1 MLKTFPKG
9 GIHPPEN
16 KLTSA
21 SAIKYLPTPKVVNV
35 PIAQHIGIPSEII
48 VDKKDKVEIGQVIAK
63 SGGFVSSNIHSPVAG
78 TVTKIDKI
86 IDSSGYKKQCIVI
99 RTDVKN
105 PANFEEKEYPL
116 KTDITLKPKEI
127 LKRISDYGIVGLG
140 GATFPSHVKLS
151 IKENQKIDYL
161 IINGVECEPYLT
173 ADHRLMLEKAEEIKV
188 GVEILMYA
196 LGIEK
201 AIIGIENNKKDA
213 IKAFKN
219 VLKKPSSIQVA
230 ALQVKYPQGGEK
242 QLVHALLNREVP
254 KNGLPLDVGVIV
266 HNVGT
271 IFAIYQAIQ
280 HNVPLLE
287 RVVTVTGKKLE
298 KPSNFWVKI
307 GTPIKDLIN
316 EVGGLP
322 EGTRKIVNGGP
333 MMGKAI
339 KSTDVPATKGTSGI
353 LVISEEEASR
363 NNVSN
368 CIRCGECVFVCPM
381 GLEPHLLM
389 NVSERGMFEKASDE
403 DIMTC
408 IECGSC
414 SYVCPSNRPLLDYI
428 RFGKI
433 SVKKLETAKIKNEQS
448 ANSNISVTA
457 CAH

>member
-16 KLTSA
+16 KLTS
-21 SAIKYLPTPKVVNV
+21 SKNIKRMPVPKVVYV
-35 PIAQHIGIPSEII
+35 PISQHIGIPSEI
-48 VDKKDKVEIGQVIAK
+48 VVNVKDKVEIGQVIAK

-78 TVTKIDKI
+78 TVTKLDKI
-86 IDSSGYKKQCIVI
+86 IDTSGYKKQCIVI

-105 PANFEEKEYPL
+105 ESNFEEIEYPL
-116 KTDITLKPKEI
+116 KKEIELQPKEI
-127 LKRISDYGIVGLG
+127 LQRINDFGIVGLG
-140 GATFPSHVKLS
+140 GATFPSHVKLNV
-151 IKENQKIDYL
+151 KEGVKLDCL
-161 IINGVECEPYLT
+161 VINGVECEPYLT
-173 ADHRLMLEKAEEIKV
+173 ADHRLMLEKGEEILV
-188 GVEILMYA
+188 GIKILMHA
-196 LGIEK
+196 LHIDK

-213 IKAFKN
+213 IEIFKN
-219 VLKKPSSIQVA
+219 LTSTEKGIQVA

-242 QLVHALLNREVP
+242 QLVRALLKREVP

-280 HNVPLLE
+280 HNKPLIE
-287 RVVTVTGKKLE
+287 RVVTVTGKKVE
-298 KPSNFWVKI
+298 NASNFWVKI
-307 GTPIKDLIN
+307 GTPISDLIT

-339 KSTDVPATKGTSGI
+339 KNTDVPVTKGTSGI
-353 LVISEEEASR
+353 LVISEDEASR
-363 NNVSN
+363 GEPKN
-368 CIRCGECVFVCPM
+368 CIRCGECVSVCPM

-389 NVSERGMFEKASDE
+389 NLTEKGFYEKASNE

-414 SYVCPSNRPLLDYI
+414 SYVCPSHRPLLDYI
-428 RFGKI
+428 RFGKNI
-433 SVKKLETAKIKNEQS
+433 VKKLETAKN
-448 ANSNISVTA
+448 
-457 CAH
+457 